1 MQVIMSSTSTFD
13 LVSRF
18 ELHLTHCDFVNRIRL
33 RAVVM
38 LGDHP
43 STGPCYSSIG
53 ISSHGAS
60 EQGTHEDTEGELGSR
75 HLQVMIKN
83 RSPAD
88 IIKIQYDSFHN
99 TRQGSYVTTFFQ
111 CLARQSQDT
120 C

>member
-1 MQVIMSSTSTFD
+1 
-13 LVSRF
+13 
-18 ELHLTHCDFVNRIRL
+18 
-33 RAVVM
+33 M

-83 RSPAD
+83 RSPSEGGKVRFSSSSSA
-88 IIKIQYDSFHN
+88 
-99 TRQGSYVTTFFQ
+99 TRQIWASLGYVIHELFSPVPCEAEADGSPGIQ
-111 CLARQSQDT
+111 
-120 C
+120 